1 MRKGQDTGDEE
12 LIEQDYLMRR
22 LLALFAAI
30 RRSWEKEL
38 KHEDPLDSAEQLELA
53 LGSAVDFES
62 GLLLSLAPESFSTMV
77 QVSGTDRRLVEFMLR
92 SLAMASQLRAK
103 GSDEAGAALRMAQA
117 QALAQAYGF
126 SDEEWAMDPS
136 SMKGLFDEMDKLE
149 DGLDRKSPKPFD
161 APNV

>member
-1 MRKGQDTGDEE
+1 M
-12 LIEQDYLMRR
+12 IEQDYLMRR

-136 SMKGLFDEMDKLE
+136 SMKGLFDEVDKLE

>member
-1 MRKGQDTGDEE
+1 M
-12 LIEQDYLMRR
+12 IEQDYLMRR

-103 GSDEAGAALRMAQA
+103 GNDEAGAALRMAQA

>member
-1 MRKGQDTGDEE
+1 
-12 LIEQDYLMRR
+12 MRR

-103 GSDEAGAALRMAQA
+103 GSDETGAALRMAQA

>member
-1 MRKGQDTGDEE
+1 M
-12 LIEQDYLMRR
+12 IEQDYLMRR

>member
-1 MRKGQDTGDEE
+1 M
-12 LIEQDYLMRR
+12 IEQDYLMRR

-126 SDEEWAMDPS
+126 SDEEWAMDSS

>member
-1 MRKGQDTGDEE
+1 M
-12 LIEQDYLMRR
+12 IEQDYLMRR

-103 GSDEAGAALRMAQA
+103 GSDEAGAALRMAQV

>member
-1 MRKGQDTGDEE
+1 M
-12 LIEQDYLMRR
+12 IEQDYLMRR

-161 APNV
+161 APNI

>member
-1 MRKGQDTGDEE
+1 M
-12 LIEQDYLMRR
+12 IEQDYLMRR

-117 QALAQAYGF
+117 QVLAQAYGF

>member
-1 MRKGQDTGDEE
+1 M
-12 LIEQDYLMRR
+12 IEQDYLMRR

-117 QALAQAYGF
+117 QVLAQAYGF

-149 DGLDRKSPKPFD
+149 DGLDRKSPKPLD